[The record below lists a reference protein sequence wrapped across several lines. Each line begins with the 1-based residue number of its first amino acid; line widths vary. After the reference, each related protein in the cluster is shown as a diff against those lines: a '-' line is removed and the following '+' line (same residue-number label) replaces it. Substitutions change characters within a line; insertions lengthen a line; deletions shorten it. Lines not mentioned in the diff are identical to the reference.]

1 MRAVLTLTLRNVG
14 KKPQLGFC
22 IIKKIYVTSWAK
34 TFLPRGY
41 AECGYEIAC
50 RLSVCLSLTF
60 RYRDHIGWNTSKVI
74 SRPNNLSLTLGL
86 TAT

>member
-34 TFLPRGY
+34 TFLPRD
-41 AECGYEIAC
+41 ATQSAVM
-50 RLSVCLSLTF
+50 RLHVVCPSVC
-60 RYRDHIGWNTSKVI
+60 
-74 SRPNNLSLTLGL
+74 P
-86 TAT
+86 